1 MKLPEVRMGPEND
14 LLAVFRDDVG
24 PIRVRDVVAGTA
36 DDDVQH
42 RRVVERVHYVVA
54 RTAEDLVGSPI
65 EERTIVH
72 DIITIAAVRGIA
84 AQGTRDLIVAR
95 SSGDPVVSAAAKDL
109 VVTRATDNFI
119 VASGAKQ
126 RRIAGEQ
133 VVASEPDYGVVID
146 RAFDSVGTPRC
157 RSGPPPSPPRSS

>member
-1 MKLPEVRMGPEND
+1 MKFPEVRMGSEND

-36 DDDVQH
+36 DDGVQH

-84 AQGTRDLIVAR
+84 AQGTRDFIVAR

-109 VVTRATDNFI
+109 IVTRATETLSSPPGPNSEGSP
-119 VASGAKQ
+119 AS
-126 RRIAGEQ
+126 
-133 VVASEPDYGVVID
+133 
-146 RAFDSVGTPRC
+146 
-157 RSGPPPSPPRSS
+157 RSSLPSPIMESSSTREEPL